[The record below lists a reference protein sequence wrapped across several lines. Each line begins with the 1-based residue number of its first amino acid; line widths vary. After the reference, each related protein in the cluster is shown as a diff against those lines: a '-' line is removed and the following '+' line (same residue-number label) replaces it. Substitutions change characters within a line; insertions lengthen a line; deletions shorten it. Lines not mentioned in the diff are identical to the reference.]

1 MWPLN
6 HSFTQ
11 RDEANSKCTAMKSVM
26 TLHQQVAPK
35 TSVLI
40 PFSWRLLL
48 SSLSHSTYRGVRGSG
63 GGGQEKYTSSNTC
76 TVRHVCSMSHVVQT
90 YLSVVSVRS
99 VSAPRWR
106 KREKLFKNIF
116 IYIQRL
122 YLLIYKTIIIKLI
135 VLFRKGDE
143 VRQKSSL
150 RTVVITSV
158 S

>member
-1 MWPLN
+1 M
-6 HSFTQ
+6 HSHEVSDDAASTGVAKNIRPHTFLM
-11 RDEANSKCTAMKSVM
+11 EA
-26 TLHQQVAPK
+26 APE
-35 TSVLI
+35 L
-40 PFSWRLLL
+40 PEPQYL
-48 SSLSHSTYRGVRGSG
+48 RGNRRGW
-63 GGGQEKYTSSNTC
+63 QEKYTSSNTC